1 MSMIGEKLG
10 SFRVESILGTGAM
23 GIVYRAVHET
33 TGRAAAVK
41 VISGEIAQKGKSYDR
56 FRREAEILQQFRHSG
71 IVRFY
76 AVGRYQGT
84 SYIAM
89 EFVQGATL
97 EQILAERGPLPW
109 REVVDLAIQICDAL
123 HYAHQHGVV
132 HRDLKPSNLMVSDR
146 GEVKLTDFGI
156 AKDLDATALTADGR
170 TLGTA
175 AYMAPEQIRG
185 SPPTS
190 HKTDLYALGVVLF
203 QMLTGRTPFGGTTAV
218 VLLHAHLNE
227 TPPRASEKTADI
239 PKALDDLVAKL
250 LAKSPNDRPWD
261 AAAVS
266 LTLSGLKEK
275 AAKGESVSMVWPTPG
290 AEVATESTVPRK
302 VKKGAKTRTRSRI
315 PQLDRSVLTTA
326 LLVVALI
333 VVGGVIAWG
342 LWPPGEEYL
351 FQHAQALMASNDRHD
366 WMTAISEYVDP
377 LDKRF
382 PNHAHKAET
391 SAWRDKLLLAEAE
404 GRAKTL
410 SSGVRTLL
418 SEPKGKGEL
427 QYVAH
432 QPIADEASQKGDDL
446 SAIRQWDDMVKQ
458 LDEKD
463 PEERKWVLYARQR
476 VDVLTREIKDRQA
489 VVQTQILRIAE
500 ALKAGKTDEAIRI
513 RDEILKKFGHY
524 TGLEE
529 LLNPIRPPAA
539 SPPAEAAPNGPPP
552 EGEKTSDLKEK
563 SGCNIGARVVKVPC
577 PLA

>member
-1 MSMIGEKLG
+1 MSIIGEKLG
-10 SFRVESILGTGAM
+10 SFRVEAILGTGAM
-23 GIVYRAVHET
+23 GVVYRAVHET
-33 TGRAAAVK
+33 TGRTAAVK

-56 FRREAEILQQFRHSG
+56 FRREAEILQQFRHTG

-89 EFVQGATL
+89 EYVPGKTL
-97 EQILAERGPLPW
+97 EQILADRGALPW
-109 REVVDLAIQICDAL
+109 REVVDIGIQVCDAL

-132 HRDLKPSNLMVSDR
+132 HRDLKPSNLMVTER

-185 SPPTS
+185 TPPTS
-190 HKTDLYALGVVLF
+190 HKTDLYALGVVFF
-203 QMLTGRTPFGGTTAV
+203 QMLTGRTPFGGSTAV
-218 VLLHAHLNE
+218 VLLHSHLNE

-239 PKALDDLVAKL
+239 PKALDELVLKL

-261 AAAVS
+261 AAAVGVT
-266 LTLSGLKEK
+266 LTELKEK
-275 AAKGESVSMVWPTPG
+275 SEKGEALAMVWPTPG
-290 AEVATESTVPRK
+290 ADVAGESTTSKK
-302 VKKGAKTRTRSRI
+302 VKKSAGTKARARSDVGR
-315 PQLDRSVLTTA
+315 PDRSVLTTA
-326 LLVVALI
+326 ALVIALI
-333 VVGGVIAWG
+333 LIGGVIAWG
-342 LWPPGEEYL
+342 VWPPSEKYL
-351 FQHAQALMASNDRHD
+351 YEHAQTLMASKDRHD
-366 WMTAISEYVDP
+366 WMTAIEEYVDP

-391 SAWRDKLLLAEAE
+391 AAWRDKLLLADAE

-410 SSGVRTLL
+410 SSGVKTLL

-427 QYVAH
+427 QYIAH
-432 QPIADEASQKGDDL
+432 QPLADEASGKGDDL

-458 LDEKD
+458 LDEND

-476 VDVLTREIKDRQA
+476 VETLKHDIQDRQE
-489 VVQTQILRIAE
+489 VVRTQLDRIETALR
-500 ALKAGKTDEAIRI
+500 AGNRDEAFRI
-513 RDEILKKFGHY
+513 RDEVLKKFGHY

-529 LLNPIRPPAA
+529 LLGQIRP
-539 SPPAEAAPNGPPP
+539 AAPPPSETTAENSTP
-552 EGEKTSDLKEK
+552 TEPQTPAPKENPK
-563 SGCNIGARVVKVPC
+563 
-577 PLA
+577 